1 LRRPDLEKNS
11 MERAIEAVNA
21 GNKEEAI
28 RYIQDMSKNWMV
40 LHDRYVA
47 WGQILLNFIAVRVGE
62 DAVEE
67 AHKAITD
74 YVYGP
79 MFGKWNTQPHEEI
92 VANFVRMSDPHQH
105 KYHVDEDEE
114 KTVITLDLCGS
125 GGRAKKE
132 GVFKKIGG
140 FTKEPYDWAFG
151 REGMPYYCS
160 HCRVHEMIWEKMD
173 FPVDHVYG
181 DIEKGQPCKWVIQ
194 KRKLAEPT
202 SAPGPK

>member
-1 LRRPDLEKNS
+1 MEK
-11 MERAIEAVNA
+11 AIDAINA
-21 GNKEEAI
+21 GNNDDAL

-47 WGQILLNFIAVRVGE
+47 WGQILLNFIAVRLGE
-62 DAVEE
+62 DAVLE

-79 MFGKWNTQPHEEI
+79 MFGKWNAQSHEEI

-105 KYHVDEDEE
+105 KYHVEEDEE

-132 GVFKKIGG
+132 GVFKKIRRLHQR
-140 FTKEPYDWAFG
+140 TLRLVL
-151 REGMPYYCS
+151 REGGDALLLLPLSGARDDMGEDGLP
-160 HCRVHEMIWEKMD
+160 CRPRLRGHRERRTVQMGH
-173 FPVDHVYG
+173 
-181 DIEKGQPCKWVIQ
+181 
-194 KRKLAEPT
+194 
-202 SAPGPK
+202 PKT